1 MSAQSCGC
9 GCGTMTEVTNATEA
23 CGCGCDCCGSEKTK
37 EQEIAEL
44 HQLLDSVSRRLS
56 ELEAN

>member
-1 MSAQSCGC
+1 
-9 GCGTMTEVTNATEA
+9 MTEVTNATEE